1 MATTIEDTG
10 GGTLMG
16 SKSFLVVWLG
26 QVISVLGTGL
36 TNFAMIVW
44 VYNETHAVTQVALIS
59 FFLTVPGLL
68 ISPFAGALVDRWD
81 RRRVMIAS
89 DFGSALTSLAIAAL
103 LFTNNLEV
111 WHVYIC
117 TAVAAVCATFQWP
130 AYSAALTLL
139 VPKRELGRANG
150 MVQTGQ
156 GLAQLLSPVLAGI
169 LVVTLGVSWVILI
182 DFVTFLVAVS
192 TLLFVR
198 FPKPPVS
205 AVGAAAKGSLWKEAG
220 AGLSYIRS
228 QPGLKG
234 LLLLFASSNFFQ
246 GFVVV
251 LAAPFILAFS
261 TPAVFGIVS
270 SVAGCG
276 MLAGALLMSAW
287 GGPKRRVHGI
297 LAFMALS
304 GVCIAIAGAFSS
316 SVVFAIAGF
325 GFFLCIP
332 VVSAL
337 SQTIWQ
343 SKVEPD
349 LQGRVFAIRMMVA
362 TATTPVAFLL
372 AGPLVDRVFEPL
384 MAADG
389 ALSGSL
395 GQWIGVGNGHG
406 IGLFFI
412 FVGACTVLVAALG
425 YLSRRVRC
433 LEEEIPD
440 TIPDTVAVPA

>member
-1 MATTIEDTG
+1 MATAAQGAGSG
-10 GGTLMG
+10 GALLS

-26 QVISVLGTGL
+26 QVISALGTGL
-36 TNFAMIVW
+36 THFAMTIW
-44 VYNETHAVTQVALIS
+44 VYKETQSVTQVALIS
-59 FFLTVPGLL
+59 FFISVPSLLT
-68 ISPFAGALVDRWD
+68 SPFAGALVDRWD
-81 RRRVMIAS
+81 RRWVMIAS
-89 DFGSALTSLAIAAL
+89 DFGSGLASLAIAIL
-103 LFTNNLEV
+103 LFTHHLAV
-111 WHVYIC
+111 WQVYIC
-117 TAVAAVCATFQWP
+117 TAVSAFCATFQWP

-139 VPKRELGRANG
+139 VPKRDLGRANG
-150 MVQTGQ
+150 MVQAGQ
-156 GLAQLLSPVLAGI
+156 GLAQLLSPVLAGL

-182 DFVTFLVAVS
+182 DFLTFLVAVT

-205 AVGAAAKGSLWKEAG
+205 TAGAQAAGSLWKEAG
-220 AGLSYIRS
+220 VGLSYIRAH
-228 QPGLKG
+228 PGLKG

-251 LAAPFILAFS
+251 LAAPFVLAFS
-261 TPAVFGIVS
+261 TSAVFGVVS

-276 MLAGALLMSAW
+276 MLAGALLMSVW
-287 GGPKRRVHGI
+287 GGPKKRVYGI
-297 LAFMALS
+297 LASMVLS

-316 SVVFAIAGF
+316 PVVFAIAGF

-332 VVSAL
+332 IAAGL

-349 LQGRVFAIRMMVA
+349 LQGRVFAIRMIVA
-362 TATTPVAFLL
+362 TASMPVAFLL
-372 AGPLVDRVFEPL
+372 AGPLVDHIFEPL
-384 MAADG
+384 MAAHG

-395 GQWIGVGNGHG
+395 GQWIGVGPGHG

-412 FVGACTVLVAALG
+412 LIGSCTVLVAALG

-433 LEEEIPD
+433 LEEEVPD
-440 TIPDTVAVPA
+440 TI